1 MVLSAAALD
10 SDPQGLAYVSHVL
23 RAQHESHVSA
33 VLRASVGFSL
43 TTLIVIGAM
52 IGIALA

>member
-10 SDPQGLAYVSHVL
+10 SDPQGLAYVSLVV
-23 RAQHESHVSA
+23 RAQHESHRFA

-43 TTLIVIGAM
+43 TTLVVIGVM
-52 IGIALA
+52 LAVAAV